1 MNCELLDNTQQLAP
15 IIDEEAESF
24 HSSGEEAQDAEN
36 TYNDTTDD
44 TTDDCDQDID
54 PILEEEIEKED
65 EKQNHVDIP
74 DSAKECSFGVDG
86 NDDIPEDDIRQ
97 MLFLFCVNEDIPL
110 HYKQLLGKIIKK
122 QTYKKN
128 EKLFI
133 FNMIGY
139 VWQKAKQAQSASY
152 SPNGEKQNE
161 ELTKIQKVIIV
172 RRIHK
177 FIFGKFDV

>member
-15 IIDEEAESF
+15 IIDEDGSEASF
-24 HSSGEEAQDAEN
+24 KGCPAPEDAEN
-36 TYNDTTDD
+36 TSNDNTDD
-44 TTDDCDQDID
+44 NENPNDDCDND

-65 EKQNHVDIP
+65 EKQNHIDIP

-139 VWQKAKQAQSASY
+139 VWQKAKQ
-152 SPNGEKQNE
+152 NE

-177 FIFGKFDV
+177 FIFGKFDD

>member
-15 IIDEEAESF
+15 IINEDGSEASF
-24 HSSGEEAQDAEN
+24 KGCSAPEDAQDAEN

-74 DSAKECSFGVDG
+74 DSAKECSFGVDQ

-139 VWQKAKQAQSASY
+139 VWQKAK
-152 SPNGEKQNE
+152 ENE

-177 FIFGKFDV
+177 FIFGKFDD